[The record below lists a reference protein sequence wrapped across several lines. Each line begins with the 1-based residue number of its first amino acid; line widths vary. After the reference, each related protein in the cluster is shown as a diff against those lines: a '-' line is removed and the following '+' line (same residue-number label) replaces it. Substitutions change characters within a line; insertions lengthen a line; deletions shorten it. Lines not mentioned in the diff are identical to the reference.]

1 MTRTFSIASLALSAG
16 AACAQ
21 TVNLSIDIRH
31 PILSVGSSTPVTL
44 RAEFSTGDYAVAGI
58 ATDLV
63 GEDSFGFPSGR
74 WSDWQLVA
82 PMDGPGTSAGETSGR
97 FDVTGILAGQLN
109 FPPAGIYADP
119 VNPAPFFEATFT
131 APIDAGGGYRVDL
144 LTETSRFDVYIDRE
158 SSTSESRMGVL
169 VEGSAAIHVVPAPAS
184 AAVLALG
191 LAATRRRR

>member
-16 AACAQ
+16 TVCAQ

-109 FPPAGIYADP
+109 FPPARIYADP
-119 VNPAPFFEATFT
+119 SNPIAFWQATFT
-131 APIDAGGGYRVDL
+131 ALEVG
-144 LTETSRFDVYIDRE
+144 YIDL
-158 SSTSESRMGVL
+158 STRTTRLDMYPDMMSGRSESRLDVL
-169 VEGSAAIHVVPAPAS
+169 VEGEAQIFIPVPAPGS
-184 AAVLALG
+184 AVVLLGLGALG
-191 LAATRRRR
+191 HRRR